1 MFHPQITNEFEN
13 DLLVLIDEQDK
24 YTRSD
29 LQDKVTILVNKILE
43 AGQNLPSNK
52 ITPISKF
59 YVLYQSPSQQRP
71 EVVKTVDSA
80 QEARQYLAQSIHLLS
95 AKTVKDSYSIAQGL
109 LL

>member
-1 MFHPQITNEFEN
+1 MFHPRITRDFEN
-13 DLLVLIDEQDK
+13 EMLELMDEQDK
-24 YTRSD
+24 FTRSD

-52 ITPISKF
+52 ITPSSKF
-59 YVLYQSPSQQRP
+59 YVMYQSPSQPRP

-80 QEARQYLAQSIHLLS
+80 QEARKYLAQSIHLLS